1 VGVGIVAGGVFL
13 FLLCGFCVG
22 LCSDLVLVLGW
33 CCVSLCVFI
42 VKVCCLWFMGAW
54 VWCGLMLWK
63 RLSCLFCGIAV
74 CKLVVIAGVLLW
86 VCVGGCV
93 MLGVFYL
100 VVCVFHVFFTL

>member
-1 VGVGIVAGGVFL
+1 VASYGDGWDAL
-13 FLLCGFCVG
+13 FMKVCLVG

-74 CKLVVIAGVLLW
+74 CKLVVIAGVLL
-86 VCVGGCV
+86 
-93 MLGVFYL
+93 
-100 VVCVFHVFFTL
+100 